1 MVLYKKEI
9 SMRDHDH
16 GGHGMHTESPDE
28 LLTSHRIP
36 TYTDA
41 AYINQS
47 PAGWRPIQVHISIGR
62 NGLCCLSENFETPC
76 ARLNIHQ
83 SVGGLVGHDIWICTY
98 VCIF

>member
-1 MVLYKKEI
+1 MIMVVTVCI
-9 SMRDHDH
+9 Q
-16 GGHGMHTESPDE
+16 SPDE

-41 AYINQS
+41 AYMNQS

-83 SVGGLVGHDIWICTY
+83 SVGGLVGHDIWICT
-98 VCIF
+98 